1 MQNADYIRSLSN
13 KELVQFVRNINLL
26 GCGATCAYA
35 DFCKHDGVKEDFCQ
49 LGTRL
54 WTEQKYEEKENALR
68 KL

>member
-1 MQNADYIRSLSN
+1 MQNADYIRSLTN
-13 KELVQFVRNINLL
+13 EELSQFVRNINLL

-35 DFCKHDGVKEDFCQ
+35 EYCKHDGVEEDFCQ

-54 WTEQKYEEKENALR
+54 WVEQKYEEEKNALR